1 MYMKLNPI
9 FKLSLKVLKCAKIK
23 TKGFKILKHRTQTPT
38 QRTST

>member
-9 FKLSLKVLKCAKIK
+9 FELSLEILKCAKIK
-23 TKGFKILKHRTQTPT
+23 TKGFLKKFNGTQIPT